1 MYRYLNTKISL
12 QLRRTWCNVCYVMQV
27 SIPFKSY
34 YDIII
39 VLNLPSAFQSGYYSR
54 ASPNSDTV
62 IFQTNTFSPETW
74 TASSTT
80 LVRRLERAN
89 KPRREKEIGKRK
101 RPILA
106 CLIKLLKPNI
116 NIQILICCPNKFPIE
131 VVWRSC
137 WSIKQIHLV
146 RSFPKLLSP
155 SCFFYITRTSL
166 KMITLRPNFAQ
177 SKFRPNFKM
186 SFSKILRNK

>member
-1 MYRYLNTKISL
+1 
-12 QLRRTWCNVCYVMQV
+12 MQV

-62 IFQTNTFSPETW
+62 IFQTNTFSPETY

-101 RPILA
+101 RPILT
-106 CLIKLLKPNI
+106 CLIKLLKSNI
-116 NIQILICCPNKFPIE
+116 NFQILICCPNTFPIE

-137 WSIKQIHLV
+137 
-146 RSFPKLLSP
+146 
-155 SCFFYITRTSL
+155 
-166 KMITLRPNFAQ
+166 
-177 SKFRPNFKM
+177 
-186 SFSKILRNK
+186 

>member
-89 KPRREKEIGKRK
+89 KPRRDKEIGKRK

-155 SCFFYITRTSL
+155 SCFFLYQKEEFEDDNL
-166 KMITLRPNFAQ
+166 KA
-177 SKFRPNFKM
+177 KFCPKQISTKFQNVIF
-186 SFSKILRNK
+186 